1 MYNIFIELLPTKVI
15 SVKSQITKLTL
26 IKQFKLNGKPV
37 EISHRFCMEK
47 CCNFIYI
54 SIDGSASVVRKLI
67 SKFRS
72 FIVIEKENLN
82 ENVH

>member
-1 MYNIFIELLPTKVI
+1 MCFVFLAKKKVI
-15 SVKSQITKLTL
+15 SVKSQITKLKF
-26 IKQFKLNGKPV
+26 IKQFELNGKAV
-37 EISHRFCMEK
+37 EISHDFDEK
-47 CCNFIYI
+47 CWYFIYI

-72 FIVIEKENLN
+72 FIVFEKENLN